1 MVASVA
7 VVLLA
12 VVSVTPDAVLLQFSS
27 QNCPPC
33 RDMQPTVERLTVA
46 GHSVRR
52 VDVDNYPQVARQYDV
67 REIPCFVMLHGGRE
81 TDRVV
86 GKASFDRLQG
96 MFAQPDT
103 GAARGQAT
111 FVSSPMQQP
120 AQQQQAQYQPAPYRP
135 EPYQSA
141 AAAPPAA
148 SVAPASY
155 QQMSPAPRAVQ
166 VVPTDYRQATS
177 NDVDPADIRR
187 RAVAASV
194 RLKVEDDAGFGFG
207 TGTIIDTHDEEAL
220 VVTCGHLFRDSQ
232 GKGKITVDLF
242 APGATAPVMGT
253 LIAYDLTRD
262 IALVSIRPG
271 MAITPMIVASGLQPI
286 VPRDRVF
293 SVGCDKGG
301 EPSVRD
307 SQVNGINKFQGPPNV
322 TVAGQPVDGR
332 SGGGLFSERGELI
345 GICNAA
351 NPTDDEGLYA
361 ALGSIHWQLD
371 QISQTQLY
379 KREETQVA
387 QQMVPQ
393 QFEAAGPALVTSEAP
408 VAMQTS
414 GNFELPNE
422 QLPGEFAQRQP
433 AGFNVQPA
441 SAMAPAMAPPAA
453 SVAPAMPMARPAAAE
468 MQSSVAPMSGEG
480 MGADEEMILIV
491 RSKSN
496 PSQPS
501 QVFVIERPSPRL
513 LSEMAAV
520 ARPLTG
526 DAGNSQVA
534 RGEMSREDVARREYQ
549 QQQPIVRGQS
559 QP

>member
-7 VVLLA
+7 AVLLA

-27 QNCPPC
+27 QNCAPC

-96 MFAQPDT
+96 MFAQPDA

-155 QQMSPAPRAVQ
+155 EQMSPAPRAMQ
-166 VVPTDYRQATS
+166 VVPTDYRQATA

-187 RAVAASV
+187 RALAASV

-379 KREETQVA
+379 KREETQLA
-387 QQMVPQ
+387 PYEAPQ
-393 QFEAAGPALVTSEAP
+393 QAVAAGPAVVTSEAP

-453 SVAPAMPMARPAAAE
+453 SIAPAMPLARPAAAD